1 MTRYPFVDLF
11 LTILYIAGW
20 ILWIMLMF
28 WIVMDI
34 FRSRDLSGWAKAAWL
49 MFVIVLPL
57 LGVLVYLVVRGST
70 MHERYAREVEAQEDA
85 FRSYVREAA
94 AGDGHSGGDGH
105 SSSDELTR
113 LAELRDRGIISDE
126 EFQKAKAKVL
136 Q

>member
-1 MTRYPFVDLF
+1 MTGYPFADLF

-20 ILWIMLMF
+20 ILWIVLLF
-28 WIVMDI
+28 LIVMDI

-49 MFVIVLPL
+49 LFVIVLPL
-57 LGVLVYLVVRGST
+57 LGVLAYLVVRGGT

-94 AGDGHSGGDGH
+94 AGDGHGGGDGH
-105 SSSDELTR
+105 SSSEELIR
-113 LAELRDRGIISDE
+113 LAELRDRGLITDE